1 MKNHIKLLV
10 LLLVALM
17 LVQSTV
23 FTTLAYEPIDVNDG
37 IYAASSQPSKY
48 SSQYNS
54 GERDVIATTLNG
66 TSADSYYT
74 GSNEYDVLSNKSAT
88 EIKNALASLMKS
100 THSYQSS
107 YNDCHYKADRTDCEN
122 EDGRVS
128 LIYTSYSATMSQWNG
143 WNREH
148 VWPQSLGGGNTSG
161 GGADLHHIRPS
172 DAVVNSTR
180 GNKKYGNTNG
190 GTAKYGSNP
199 ASGYL
204 GGYYNSTYFEPLDN
218 VKGDVAR
225 ICLYVWVRWGSA
237 WGADSIT
244 EVFQSVD
251 VLLAWMEIDP
261 VDTWEL
267 GRNEVVQD
275 IQGNRNVF
283 IDYPEYAW
291 LILNKEVPSD
301 MVTPSGEASGG
312 AHTWNGGVIT
322 TQATC
327 TTTGVITYTCT
338 DSGCGATKTESIAV
352 LGHAWDNGKVTS
364 DATCTVAG
372 SKVFNCSRCNTSK
385 TETIKAPGHAYGEWV
400 IDVEATE
407 TTTGSKHRD
416 CSTCG
421 YSDVAV
427 IPLVGHVHS
436 YSKVITEPTCS
447 EKGYTTFTCK
457 CGDSYESD
465 YTNKI
470 AHSYDRGRCT
480 VCGAE
485 DPYSEVI
492 YYNASDFVEKMNEI
506 AKSTAVG
513 ENRFEELRSAVIM
526 YSTLTEEDKAT
537 VAENYSLLQDLVS
550 VYNESINNIN
560 TDAIDASVGFL
571 NVAIISSSALL
582 FGLWGLLTKKFF

>member
-17 LVQSTV
+17 LVQSTIV
-23 FTTLAYEPIDVNDG
+23 TSFAFEPIEIELG
-37 IYAASSQPSKY
+37 IYEASGQPSKY

-54 GERDVIATTLNG
+54 GQRDVIATTLNG
-66 TSADSYYT
+66 TSADSYYS
-74 GSNEYDVLSNKSAT
+74 GSYEYDVLSNKSAN
-88 EIKNALASLMKS
+88 EIKSALTTLMTS
-100 THSYQSS
+100 THKYTSS

-128 LIYTSYSATMSQWNG
+128 LIYTGYSATMSQWNG

-199 ASGYL
+199 ATGYL

-225 ICLYVWVRWGSA
+225 IVLYVWVRWGTN
-237 WGADSIT
+237 WGADSVT

-251 VLLAWMEIDP
+251 VLLAWMELDP

-291 LILNKEVPSD
+291 LIFGKEIPSD
-301 MVTPSGEASGG
+301 MTTPSGEASGG
-312 AHTWNGGVIT
+312 GHNWNSGAIT

-327 TTTGVITYTCT
+327 TVAGVKTYTCT
-338 DSGCGATKTESIAV
+338 DSGCGATKTETISA
-352 LGHAWDNGKVTS
+352 LGHSWDNGSITTET
-364 DATCTVAG
+364 TCTTAG
-372 SKVFNCSRCNTSK
+372 VKTYTCSRCSTTK
-385 TETIKAPGHAYGEWV
+385 TETIKAPGHSYSDWV
-400 IDVEATE
+400 IDTEATE

-421 YSDVAV
+421 YTDVVV
-427 IPLVGHVHS
+427 IPLVGHTHS
-436 YSKVITEPTCS
+436 YSSVVTQPSCS
-447 EKGYTTFTCK
+447 EKGYTTYTCS
-457 CGDSYESD
+457 CGDTYTGD
-465 YTNKI
+465 YTNKT
-470 AHSYDRGRCT
+470 AHNYDRGRCT

-492 YYNASDFVEKMNEI
+492 YYTAAEFIETVNTV

-513 ENRFEELRSAVIM
+513 KNRFEELRSAIIV
-526 YSTLTEEDKAT
+526 YSTLTDEDKAA
-537 VAENYSLLQDLVS
+537 VSERYSLLQDLVLA
-550 VYNESINNIN
+550 YNEGVNAVNE
-560 TDAIDASVGFL
+560 DASEAAENFVGTT
-571 NVAIISSSALL
+571 IILSSAFL
-582 FGLWGLLTKKFF
+582 FGLWSLVTKKFF